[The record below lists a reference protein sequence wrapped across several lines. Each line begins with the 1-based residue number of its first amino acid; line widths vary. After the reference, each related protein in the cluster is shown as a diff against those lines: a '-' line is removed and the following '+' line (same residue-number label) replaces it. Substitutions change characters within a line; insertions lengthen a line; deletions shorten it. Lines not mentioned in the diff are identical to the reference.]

1 MTERKP
7 VAVEHLD
14 MTSFALIS
22 VGFLAYCIALSAS
35 HDTDIVVVTTSQL
48 REEIRS
54 QMNEAELCTCDSV
67 NTSASSPLV
76 IAVTDSVKAAVSR
89 TVKDI
94 IHAELSHLLT
104 PGYTPSLPA
113 TSCKEILQ
121 LAPQSPSGL
130 YWIRGTDNAAKHM
143 YCDMERVCKNVTG
156 PWMRVASIDMT
167 ETSGT
172 CPSGLTTLTSP
183 RRLCAM
189 NTGSPGC
196 SSAVLPVQ
204 GVQYSRVCG
213 KIIGYQDK
221 TPDGLYPYIGGGQ
234 RTIDSRYVDG
244 ISLTHGTSPRK
255 HIWTFVAA
263 LHEYNSNPSLVCPCT
278 NTRNS
283 PPPAVPD
290 FVGHDYFCDTGSEN
304 QVQYIF
310 YGADP
315 LWDGAGCGQF
325 STCCSWNSPPWF
337 LKNISPP
344 ISDDIEM
351 RLCSDEARSNEDITF
366 ETLEIY
372 VQ

>member
-1 MTERKP
+1 M
-7 VAVEHLD
+7 A
-14 MTSFALIS
+14 
-22 VGFLAYCIALSAS
+22 FLALFSVVLLVYCTGVCAS
-35 HDTDIVVVTTSQL
+35 QESDLVVLTTASRL
-48 REEIRS
+48 REEIKS
-54 QMNEAELCTCDSV
+54 QLDETELCTCQPQNCSSLHEDLV
-67 NTSASSPLV
+67 AS
-76 IAVTDSVKAAVSR
+76 IETRVTDSVKAAVSR
-89 TVKDI
+89 TVEDI
-94 IHAELSHLLT
+94 LLSQFAHLLT
-104 PGYTPSLPA
+104 PGYTPCLPA

-143 YCDMERVCKNVTG
+143 YCDMERSCKGVAG
-156 PWMRVASIDMT
+156 GWMRVASIDMT
-167 ETSGT
+167 DTSRT
-172 CPSGLTTLTSP
+172 CPSGLRTLTSP

-196 SSAVLPVQ
+196 SSVVLPVQ

-213 KIIGYQDK
+213 KIIGYQQGS
-221 TPDGLYPYIGGGQ
+221 PDAFGPYIKGGQ
-234 RTIDSRYVDG
+234 TTIDSHYVDG

-263 LHEYNSNPSLVCPCT
+263 LHEYDSYPSLVCPCT

-290 FVGHDYFCDTGSEN
+290 FIGHDYFCDTGSEN
-304 QVQYIF
+304 RFQFIF
-310 YGADP
+310 YEADP

-325 STCCSWNSPPWF
+325 STCCPLNSPPWF

-344 ISDDIEM
+344 TSDDIEM
-351 RLCSDEARSNEDITF
+351 RLCTDQPRSDEDINF
-366 ETLEIY
+366 ECLEIY